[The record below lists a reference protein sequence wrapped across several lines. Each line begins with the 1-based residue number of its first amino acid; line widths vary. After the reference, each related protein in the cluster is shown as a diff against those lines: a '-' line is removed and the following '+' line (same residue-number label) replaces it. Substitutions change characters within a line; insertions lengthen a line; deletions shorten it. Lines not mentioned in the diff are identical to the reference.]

1 MLAWE
6 SWNCFKDYG
15 AKVWRICKRD
25 FEWHGVGLLFE
36 YFFENWTSISLSTKQ
51 HIKTLG
57 PSRSIRGDRYGLRL
71 RKKTQATGV
80 WLVSITSP
88 DELLSD
94 AKHQKHNI
102 EMLEKV
108 RFCTRSKWSNSIVGF
123 IFLIPRPNQGLHRWN
138 ISKTTGDGDVV
149 KLLRAFRLVRTA
161 RLCFGVEFFQTGNHR
176 DGRREFGHILL
187 ISPDGFCDLSC
198 IERLWIWYTRSV
210 YKKTKHTATDE
221 TSPKNHGKE

>member
-1 MLAWE
+1 MASGCGRKL
-6 SWNCFKDYG
+6 
-15 AKVWRICKRD
+15 R
-25 FEWHGVGLLFE
+25 
-36 YFFENWTSISLSTKQ
+36 Q
-51 HIKTLG
+51 PG
-57 PSRSIRGDRYGLRL
+57 P
-71 RKKTQATGV
+71 GV
-80 WLVSITSP
+80 WWIASP

-108 RFCTRSKWSNSIVGF
+108 LLHTRSKKATMGF
-123 IFLIPRPNQGLHRWN
+123 VFLIPRPNQGLHRWN

-161 RLCFGVEFFQTGNHR
+161 RLCFGVDFFQRENHG
-176 DGRREFGHILL
+176 DGRREFGHILR

-198 IERLWIWYTRSV
+198 IERLWIWYTRTV

-221 TSPKNHGKE
+221 TSPENHGKEQ